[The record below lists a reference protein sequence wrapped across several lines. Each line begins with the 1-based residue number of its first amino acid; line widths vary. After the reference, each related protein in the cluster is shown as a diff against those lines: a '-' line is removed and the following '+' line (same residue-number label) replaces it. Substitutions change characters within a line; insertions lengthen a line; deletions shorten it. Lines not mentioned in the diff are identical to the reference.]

1 MIIIS
6 LSLAG
11 SQLRVAHLALS
22 QNDLV
27 HVVKILQC
35 AASSQRLSTSAFA
48 LCARR
53 NTGDAPHIERGAE
66 AEDDD

>member
-35 AASSQRLSTSAFA
+35 AAASSTSAFA